1 MFCTNCGKQI
11 PDDARF
17 CPECG
22 TPMDQQVNTASTA
35 NQTNAYSQPNQGY
48 NNYQQMNRQQ
58 NINMS
63 GAFKWNTGAIVWFV
77 ILILGCL
84 ASIGIYSQD
93 EFAYM
98 QLIGFDS
105 NLVII
110 LEAIALVSVVVL
122 IIKKL
127 RLCVYVFYGLKLVEI
142 IYTLMKLGSYLGSY
156 MDSNFLMSMI
166 VGFIINV
173 VITYLV
179 LRNYWHQL
187 S

>member
-22 TPMDQQVNTASTA
+22 TPMNSQANTAATT
-35 NQTNAYSQPNQGY
+35 NQTNAYGQPNQGY
-48 NNYQQMNRQQ
+48 NNYQKMDRQQ
-58 NINMS
+58 NVNTP
-63 GAFKWNTGAIVWFV
+63 GVFKWNSGAIVWFI

-93 EFAYM
+93 EYAYM
-98 QLIGFDS
+98 QLIGFNS

-110 LEAIALVSVVVL
+110 LEALALVSVVVL

-127 RLCVYVFYGLKLVEI
+127 RLSVYAFYGLKLVEI
-142 IYTLMKLGSYLGSY
+142 VYILMTLGSY
-156 MDSNFLMSMI
+156 MTSNLLMPMI
-166 VGFIINV
+166 IGFIINI

>member
-22 TPMDQQVNTASTA
+22 AQTEPRANTASAA
-35 NQTNAYSQPNQGY
+35 NQANTYSQQNQGY
-48 NNYQQMNRQQ
+48 NNYQQMSRQQ
-58 NINMS
+58 NMNMP
-63 GAFKWNTGAIVWFV
+63 GVFKWGTGAIVWFV

-93 EFAYM
+93 DFAYM
-98 QLIGFDS
+98 QLIGFNS

-110 LEAIALVSVVVL
+110 LEALALVSIVVL

-127 RLCVYVFYGLKLVEI
+127 RLCVYAFYGLKLVEV
-142 IYTLMKLGSYLGSY
+142 IYTLMTLGSY
-156 MDSNFLMSMI
+156 MESELLMTTI
-166 VGFIINV
+166 IGLVINV

-179 LRNYWHQL
+179 LRSSWNQL